1 MSSPSQAIL
10 EGILSLLKERNLT
23 TSALAQSCGIPKREL
38 KRILSGKSPLT
49 VDQLSQIGSA
59 LQIED
64 QDLQHFLGV
73 KPKIDT
79 ESFESD
85 AVIQTVED
93 EEEDWTPNSIGNHAL
108 QIFRTGFALGC
119 DMFFVARSELLIN
132 CGIPETILKQYGDRL
147 PIRLDSQFFLHYRP
161 KYFDDGL
168 EIRLSF
174 DAVYTCFFPWHAFEQ
189 ITFYVDEDEP
199 SEESEEEVSPN
210 SHLKIVD

>member
-10 EGILSLLKERNLT
+10 EGILSLLKERKLT
-23 TSALAQSCGIPKREL
+23 TSGLSQSCGIPKKEL

-64 QDLQHFLGV
+64 HDLQHFLGV
-73 KPKIDT
+73 PQKIDT
-79 ESFESD
+79 DLIESKAS
-85 AVIQTVED
+85 IHTVD
-93 EEEDWTPNSIGNHAL
+93 IEEDWTPNPVGNHASH
-108 QIFRTGFALGC
+108 IFRTGFALGC
-119 DMFFVARSELLIN
+119 DMFFVAQSDLLGN
-132 CGIPETILKQYGDRL
+132 CGIPEAILKQYGDRL
-147 PIRLDSQFFLHYRP
+147 PIRLDSTFFMHYLP

-189 ITFYVDEDEP
+189 ITFYVDEEEP
-199 SEESEEEVSPN
+199 SEDSGPEDSST
-210 SHLKIVD
+210 SFLKIVD